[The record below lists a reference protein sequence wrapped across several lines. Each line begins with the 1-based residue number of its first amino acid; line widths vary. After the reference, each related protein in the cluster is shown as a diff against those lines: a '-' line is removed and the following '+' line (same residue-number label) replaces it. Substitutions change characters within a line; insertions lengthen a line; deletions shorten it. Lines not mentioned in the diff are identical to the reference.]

1 MPIRAK
7 REIYSALRANEL
19 QGAAEIIAAGF
30 LVALDTWLHLA
41 APELRRRGGPTA
53 VRIASEAE
61 ERQRDEALALLRG
74 LSMKRLIELVDDI
87 ATSAVGRAALAGA
100 SAERQTAL
108 RKQWRQDAEAFRVS
122 AEALEQRLRA
132 PLGVPFP
139 RTLKEWNAFEQALI
153 ARLRASGLSY
163 GEITKLT
170 RPGVQ
175 AAGTVEGRK
184 RAERERVRGSARRAR
199 ARRA

>member
-1 MPIRAK
+1 VTGNSFIGLI
-7 REIYSALRANEL
+7 ED
-19 QGAAEIIAAGF
+19 IAAG
-30 LVALDTWLHLA
+30 A
-41 APELRRRGGPTA
+41 A
-53 VRIASEAE
+53 
-61 ERQRDEALALLRG
+61 D
-74 LSMKRLIELVDDI
+74 
-87 ATSAVGRAALAGA
+87 RAALAGV
-100 SAERQTAL
+100 SAEGLTAL
-108 RKQWRQDAEAFRVS
+108 RKQWKQEAEGFRAA

-163 GEITKLT
+163 GEITKIT

-175 AAGTVEGRK
+175 ATGAAEGRK